1 MKRTFKREIGS
12 LRAVFDFVHG
22 FIDENGLEKKLRLV
36 FDLALEELFVNMVRY
51 NEDNTNPVEIELLL
65 DDTKF
70 EAILTDTDVDKFD
83 ISEYEPYNAQQ
94 LIEERR
100 VGGIGIHLVKK
111 VMDDVSYEY
120 KDRISRI
127 VLTKY
132 LRKSHV

>member
-1 MKRTFKREIGS
+1 MKKTFKREIES
-12 LRAVFDFVHG
+12 LRAVFEFVHG
-22 FIDENGLEKKLRLV
+22 FIEENGLEKKLRLM

-51 NEDNTNPVEIELLL
+51 NQENTNPVEIELLL
-65 DDTKF
+65 DDEKF
-70 EAILTDTDVDKFD
+70 EAVLIDRDVDEFD
-83 ISEYEPYNAQQ
+83 ISRYEPYETQQ

-120 KDRISRI
+120 KDRISRV

>member
-36 FDLALEELFVNMVRY
+36 FDLALEELFVNMVWY